1 MLKKYQEITFK
12 TNIINNED
20 TLNIEKINYIILI
33 GWNYENFEIFTL
45 TSNTN
50 FKASRKGKKINH

>member
-33 GWNYENFEIFTL
+33 G
-45 TSNTN
+45 
-50 FKASRKGKKINH
+50 